1 MSQPLNSAIA
11 QLLFCEAVPVTL
23 PELAADLDAVLCRT
37 GALDRS
43 LTWDCEDIV
52 FFDLPGTR
60 LTLSW
65 LDHPGQGIATCLTLS
80 VGPSPHL
87 TRPGFLKTSHQA
99 LCSRLVER
107 LQLRCK
113 PAAIVWHQTEGAVT
127 ADVLDALND
136 TLPTLPDLLAPGD
149 PVICP
154 PPASAEAAPEWQ
166 IANDTPDLP
175 RERNAELAR
184 VRAALYPPAEQAPP
198 AQSIQLRLAAHAMN
212 ATLIVVYAP
221 LGAAVMTYSLL
232 RGEDMRI
239 SARLMVLVGLLAGF
253 GQSNLGQNM
262 AAMAGV

>member
-23 PELAADLDAVLCRT
+23 AQLAADLDAVLCRT
-37 GALDRS
+37 GATDRAMS
-43 LTWDCEDIV
+43 WDCEDIV

-80 VGPSPHL
+80 VGPSPDL
-87 TRPGFLKTSHQA
+87 TRPGFLKTSHHA

-113 PAAIVWHQTEGAVT
+113 PAAIVWHQTAGAVT
-127 ADVLDALND
+127 ADVLDALNE
-136 TLPTLPDLLAPGD
+136 TLPKLPDLLQPGK

-154 PPASAEAAPEWQ
+154 GPAAGKPAPDWQ
-166 IANDTPDLP
+166 PANDAPDLP
-175 RERNAELAR
+175 RERNEELIR
-184 VRAALYPPAEQAPP
+184 VRLALYPPEEAAPP
-198 AQSIQLRLAAHAMN
+198 AQSTQLRLAAHAMN
-212 ATLIVVYAP
+212 ATLIIVYAP

-239 SARLMVLVGLLAGF
+239 SARLMVLSGLVAGF
-253 GQSNLGQNM
+253 VQSNLGQNM